1 MCTQYKQEESS
12 KIKNS
17 RCFPGYGESA
27 VGEKRLR
34 REKLTRQVCRANF
47 FCNPS
52 SAPSIIRFLS
62 PHVRSSVGENKTD
75 YDKSRAHLSKG
86 DYGPFG
92 AANEPHEES
101 NLMGTRNFFL
111 VPRL

>member
-1 MCTQYKQEESS
+1 MSGK
-12 KIKNS
+12 
-17 RCFPGYGESA
+17 
-27 VGEKRLR
+27 
-34 REKLTRQVCRANF
+34 F

-101 NLMGTRNFFL
+101 NVMGTRNFFF
-111 VPRL
+111 VPRS